1 LWRAL
6 GVADWESIV
15 TRRRYWGK
23 VIATATRQGASGVRR
38 AEVERGVR
46 AVAVSAAGLA
56 TGVGALAA
64 VNRLIAISAGE
75 LYSVLDGQEDQYR
88 WGQHAVYYTVRG
100 RGAPLLLVHGL
111 YPGASSHEYRHVFA
125 SLARDFRVYALDLI
139 GFGQSARPALAYT
152 PDLYERLI
160 QDFTREVMGGVD
172 HPVSV
177 VASGLGAAY
186 AVRAAAERPH
196 LFDRLVLVSPPRL
209 EAPHGAR
216 ARLGGQAARALL
228 RLPLL
233 GEGAYNVLVSR
244 PALSRALGGVT
255 GEDRRAYHARLDY
268 RYLSAH
274 QPGARYALASLFSGQ
289 LATPLAA
296 VYRDLPQPVLL
307 VWGRSDRRAPLEQV
321 RAYRQANTTADIRLL
336 AAGERPHEDT
346 PEAFT
351 RTVGA
356 WLRASNATRLP

>member
-1 LWRAL
+1 
-6 GVADWESIV
+6 V
-15 TRRRYWGK
+15 RR
-23 VIATATRQGASGVRR
+23 TAVEQGVR
-38 AEVERGVR
+38 V
-46 AVAVSAAGLA
+46 VAVSAAGLA

-75 LYSVLDGQEDQYR
+75 LYSVLDGHEDRYR

-100 RGAPLLLVHGL
+100 RGVPLLLVHGL
-111 YPGASSHEYRHVFA
+111 YPGASSHEYRHIFA
-125 SLARDFRVYALDLI
+125 SLARDFRVYALDLL

-152 PDLYERLI
+152 PEIYERLI

-186 AVRAAAERPH
+186 AVHVAAERPH
-196 LFDRLVLVSPPRL
+196 LFDRLVLVAPPRL

-216 ARLGGQAARALL
+216 AGLGGQVARALL

-233 GEGAYNVLVSR
+233 GEGAYNLLVSR
-244 PALSRALGGVT
+244 PALRSTLARGAH
-255 GEDRRAYHARLDY
+255 EDRRAYQARLDY

-274 QPGARYALASLFSGQ
+274 QPGARYALASLFSGH
-289 LATPLAA
+289 LAAPLAA
-296 VYRDLPQPVLL
+296 VYPDLPQPILL
-307 VWGRSDRRAPLEQV
+307 VWGRSARWSPLGQV
-321 RAYRQANTTADIRLL
+321 RVYRQANATADIRLL
-336 AAGERPHEDT
+336 AAGERPHEDA
-346 PEAFT
+346 PDAFT
-351 RTVGA
+351 RTIGA